1 MLTATQPDWQARL
14 AADSAYQ
21 AWMDADEQAYF
32 NKLAQEDEA
41 RRHPYGR
48 PENDAGWFWESPEW
62 RKAQ

>member
-21 AWMDADEQAYF
+21 TWMDADEQAYF

-41 RRHPYGR
+41 RRRPYGR
-48 PENDAGWFWESPEW
+48 PEQDTGWRWETP
-62 RKAQ
+62 RGNAP